1 MTSPSQNAAVQLKHG
16 TVTTLYEQMAEV
28 LRRQIRVGDLKP
40 GTAVP
45 PESELTASFRV
56 SRVTARRAL
65 DLLVEEGLIVRRQ
78 GKGTF
83 VTSGKIQQDLHTL
96 RGFAELMAE
105 RGDEQAMEVIEF
117 GVVSADTRA
126 ARSLHLDQGASV
138 LRIRRRHLLQG
149 APIAYAIIY
158 VPYDLGR
165 RFAADEVSTVP
176 IYTLLE
182 ERAQVRIKRATQVIR
197 AVAADELTARQID
210 LPRAA
215 PVMMIERVTYS
226 AEDVPVEY
234 IVFFYRGD
242 RYELAVELFRA
253 PAQNALHPVSVAG
266 ATSSP
271 GGRSGTTAPEAS

>member
-1 MTSPSQNAAVQLKHG
+1 MMSSPLLAAVPLKHG
-16 TVTTLYEQMAEV
+16 AVTPLYEQVAEV
-28 LRRQIRVGDLKP
+28 LRRQIHTSELKP
-40 GTAVP
+40 GMAIP
-45 PESELTASFRV
+45 SESELTSSFKV
-56 SRVTARRAL
+56 SRVTARKAL
-65 DLLVEEGLIVRRQ
+65 DLLVDEGLIVRRQ

-83 VTSGKIQQDLHTL
+83 VTGGKVQQDLHTL

-117 GVVSADTRA
+117 GVVEADTRVA
-126 ARSLHLDQGASV
+126 CALRLDHGSSV

-158 VPYDLGR
+158 VPHHLGR
-165 RFAADEVSTVP
+165 RFTRDDVATIP

-182 ERAQVRIKRATQVIR
+182 ARAQIHIRRATQVIR
-197 AVAADELTARQID
+197 AVAADQLTARQID

-226 AEDVPVEY
+226 SEDMPVEY

-242 RYELAVELFRA
+242 RYELAAELFRD
-253 PAQNALHPVSVAG
+253 PKSRVEMS
-266 ATSSP
+266 
-271 GGRSGTTAPEAS
+271 R